1 MAMSLR
7 FEFVNLMKSDQQNL
21 VQKVISESASNV
33 IQQLLP
39 LSNVLIKVHADEKL
53 VIPEYLKA
61 LLNILKLNAS
71 QVYHHF
77 IPDFL
82 LKASGRMQ

>member
-33 IQQLLP
+33 IQ
-39 LSNVLIKVHADEKL
+39 
-53 VIPEYLKA
+53 
-61 LLNILKLNAS
+61 
-71 QVYHHF
+71 
-77 IPDFL
+77 
-82 LKASGRMQ
+82 